1 MKKSVLL
8 PVFTIVMLCM
18 TGCSSEDE
26 NEKGVLSFFSQS
38 GCKTTVS
45 RGSDDVSTLSEQ
57 FGNEVVAY
65 KGTDDGSLLI
75 SHTNAVFSCD
85 VSIKPTVKID
95 DDIISIIESYKPE
108 TNCVCCYDLLMK
120 VGPLKEGRYRVF
132 IYNDSSDGTV
142 APSEPYASFLIDYN
156 TQVKGEYFL
165 SK

>member
-38 GCKTTVS
+38 GCKTTAS

-108 TNCVCCYDLLMK
+108 TNAH
-120 VGPLKEGRYRVF
+120 
-132 IYNDSSDGTV
+132 N
-142 APSEPYASFLIDYN
+142 SFRH
-156 TQVKGEYFL
+156 VE
-165 SK
+165 S